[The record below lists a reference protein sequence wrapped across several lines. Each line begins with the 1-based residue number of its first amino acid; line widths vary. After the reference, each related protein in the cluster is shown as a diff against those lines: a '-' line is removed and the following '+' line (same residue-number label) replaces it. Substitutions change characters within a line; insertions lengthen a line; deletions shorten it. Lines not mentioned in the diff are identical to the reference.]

1 MNNMIT
7 EKLAIKN
14 MITEKL
20 AINNMITDN
29 VITSSTTTDDLPYLL
44 GSLGV
49 LLILG
54 LSASG
59 SCEGMMECGA
69 SSTLHSQIGTVLTY
83 SYVSMIMISTIFFYG
98 FILSIIVINKLG
110 EGYNLH
116 NGILHLVAGL
126 IFGVIGLFAGKSMGK
141 ISKDGFRRIAEK
153 EQFYTSFIVSLASV
167 EVTLVIG
174 FLCSLL
180 IIYKV

>member
-1 MNNMIT
+1 M
-7 EKLAIKN
+7 
-14 MITEKL
+14 
-20 AINNMITDN
+20 
-29 VITSSTTTDDLPYLL
+29 DDLPYLL
-44 GSLGV
+44 GSFGV

-98 FILSIIVINKLG
+98 FILSIIIINRLG
-110 EGYNLH
+110 SEYTLN
-116 NGILHLVAGL
+116 NGIFHLVSGL
-126 IFGVIGLFAGKSMGK
+126 IFGMIGLYAGKSMGK
-141 ISKDGFRRIAEK
+141 ISRDGFKRIAEK
-153 EQFYTSFIVSLASV
+153 EQFYISFVVSLASV

-180 IIYKV
+180 LIYKV